1 MGQSSARHGQPIRA
15 APPNRPR
22 WFESHE
28 RANLEPLGSILPV
41 SGPQCHDRRI
51 MLGVA
56 GLNEARRRLD
66 AEPGEPGPLLVP
78 PIGEQAYARSD
89 DEIPHASELVRIG
102 AVLRLLV
109 ERRIDDRAVAV
120 VDDGEADR
128 DLPRLTVRGDRR
140 EDRPACGLEER
151 EVLRTNDWHSGSIVP
166 STPTHDAVHG
176 SRSASAL
183 QIAARSFQMVCRTIR
198 PAERPGRQLIVRT
211 GCCRAARTLTRA
223 ATVLAS
229 AVSAS
234 AAGPGSRWATTGMPA
249 SPPWRTVTSSGMPP
263 RNSMSCARANR
274 SPPPRPKIS
283 VASPQ
288 CGQANALMFSTR
300 PMTGT
305 LIRANIASAFWTSAM
320 ATCCGVVTS
329 TAPEIGTDCASVSC
343 ASDVPGGRST
353 TR

>member
-1 MGQSSARHGQPIRA
+1 
-15 APPNRPR
+15 
-22 WFESHE
+22 
-28 RANLEPLGSILPV
+28 
-41 SGPQCHDRRI
+41 
-51 MLGVA
+51 MLGVT

-140 EDRPACGLEER
+140 EDGPACGLEER

-166 STPTHDAVHG
+166 STPTHDGVHG
-176 SRSASAL
+176 SRSASAP

-198 PAERPGRQLIVRT
+198 PTEPARAQLIVST

-229 AVSAS
+229 
-234 AAGPGSRWATTGMPA
+234 
-249 SPPWRTVTSSGMPP
+249 VT
-263 RNSMSCARANR
+263 RE
-274 SPPPRPKIS
+274 
-283 VASPQ
+283 V
-288 CGQANALMFSTR
+288 
-300 PMTGT
+300 
-305 LIRANIASAFWTSAM
+305 
-320 ATCCGVVTS
+320 
-329 TAPEIGTDCASVSC
+329 E
-343 ASDVPGGRST
+343 
-353 TR
+353 